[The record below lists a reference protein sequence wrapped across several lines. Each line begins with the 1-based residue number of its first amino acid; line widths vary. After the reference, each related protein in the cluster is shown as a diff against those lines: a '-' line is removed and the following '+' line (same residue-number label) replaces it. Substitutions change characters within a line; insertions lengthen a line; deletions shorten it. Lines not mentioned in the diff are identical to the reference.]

1 VIVVRDVT
9 VERGMVLV
17 VVVRVMT
24 VDVLKLVDIEAGMVL
39 DVLVVTTVV
48 IVRGLVV
55 LLVEVLVV

>member
-1 VIVVRDVT
+1 
-9 VERGMVLV
+9 MVLV